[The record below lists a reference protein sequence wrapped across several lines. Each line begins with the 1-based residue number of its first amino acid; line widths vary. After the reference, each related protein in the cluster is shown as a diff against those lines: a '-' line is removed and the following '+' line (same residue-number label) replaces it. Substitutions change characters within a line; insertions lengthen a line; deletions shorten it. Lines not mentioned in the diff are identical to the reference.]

1 MVNLHMNN
9 EALLIPLQGM
19 FVFLKL
25 LVQSIFLA
33 RFIVPLGHCWF
44 WWNAYG
50 PGESG

>member
-25 LVQSIFLA
+25 LVQSILLA
-33 RFIVPLGHCWF
+33 RFMVPLGYCWF

-50 PGESG
+50 RGESG